1 MLQTTFFS
9 DSSVILFYWY
19 KGTINNGS
27 TKSRPLPKYSC
38 HLEEGV
44 PGRLPLQPV
53 RWPNR
58 MLPVEVVLG
67 LSVICSNIRRIVV
80 SGTVLTMITDNLRVD
95 FERHTIQNSDRR
107 FARRNHRYST
117 PYPRVCIQS
126 ASFGY
131 SDIALDI
138 SRRNARRAH
147 VMTGAALAK
156 FAKVSAFRG
165 YRLRA
170 GMRSAHLESG
180 SETTTS
186 GSGLSDNNKCHEN
199 MACDCHVASSAVP
212 EPNGRSPFQYSAR
225 N

>member
-1 MLQTTFFS
+1 M
-9 DSSVILFYWY
+9 YNR
-19 KGTINNGS
+19 TINREARNLVL
-27 TKSRPLPKYSC
+27 PLKPC
-38 HLEEGV
+38 HLDEGV
-44 PGRLPLQPV
+44 SGRLPLQPAC
-53 RWPNR
+53 WPNS
-58 MLPVEVVLG
+58 MLPVKVF
-67 LSVICSNIRRIVV
+67 LSSRVICSYIRRIVV
-80 SGTVLTMITDNLRVD
+80 SGTVLTMITENLRVD
-95 FERHTIQNSDRR
+95 FERHTVQNSDRR

-131 SDIALDI
+131 SDIALGI

-170 GMRSAHLESG
+170 GMRSANLESG

-212 EPNGRSPFQYSAR
+212 DPNGRSPFQYAAR
-225 N
+225 NKTSSNPALHH